1 MLLVEWRWTG
11 VANHCKLGSVK
22 TLKRFN
28 RKLFLTFA
36 AATPAA
42 LVLGCSGDT
51 SGPATSVG
59 AGAGG
64 AGAAGSPSGGMSGSS
79 AGSPSGGAG
88 AGGAGAG
95 GAGAGGAGT
104 AGSSA
109 GNGGSSAGSSGSSGS
124 SAGAAGSSAGAAGA
138 APTPDCSTQ
147 LKTLITGNHGHVFN
161 VSNADVMAG
170 VDKVYDTTG
179 TATHPHFLQVTA
191 ADFAKLKA
199 GGTVRKLSC
208 NDGHEHEFIV
218 NCLALSGIMQSSGIS
233 SSCDALH
240 KCGDTNTDFC
250 PALPT

>member
-1 MLLVEWRWTG
+1 M
-11 VANHCKLGSVK
+11 K
-22 TLKRFN
+22 TQKRFN

-42 LVLGCSGDT
+42 LVLGCSSDN
-51 SGPATSVG
+51 SGPTTSG
-59 AGAGG
+59 AGAASG
-64 AGAAGSPSGGMSGSS
+64 GAAGSPSGGMSGSS

-95 GAGAGGAGT
+95 GAGT

-109 GNGGSSAGSSGSSGS
+109 GNGGSSAGSSGSAGSG
-124 SAGAAGSSAGAAGA
+124 AGAAGSSAGAGGA